1 MTTRTYSSP
10 AAFKQALDHRLRTVT
25 NNGSEFTRRRQLLI
39 FDRFLARVVSVLGD
53 GATLKGGLV
62 LEIRLGRA
70 RTTKDIDLRLV
81 GSPRDILANLQT
93 AGQRDLGDFM
103 FFEVGLDENH
113 PKIWNEAMQYE
124 GIRFRT
130 ECRLAGKL
138 YGQPFGVDVA
148 FGDPILGEPEVV
160 VADDLLAFA
169 GIEPPNLRLYPVV
182 THIAEK
188 LHAYTLPRSRI
199 NTRVKDLPDL
209 ALLATTQ
216 VIRAGQLRAALE
228 MTFSFR
234 STHPLPA
241 SLPAPP
247 KEWVAPYLTMVQG
260 DQLPWVT
267 LEEVTQAVQSFL
279 DPVLMDGQLTDWN
292 PSTWTWSR

>member
-1 MTTRTYSSP
+1 MTTRSYSSP
-10 AAFKQALDHRLRTVT
+10 ATFKQALDHRLRTVT

-124 GIRFRT
+124 W
-130 ECRLAGKL
+130 L
-138 YGQPFGVDVA
+138 V
-148 FGDPILGEPEVV
+148 
-160 VADDLLAFA
+160 FA
-169 GIEPPNLRLYPVV
+169 GWI
-182 THIAEK
+182 
-188 LHAYTLPRSRI
+188 
-199 NTRVKDLPDL
+199 
-209 ALLATTQ
+209 
-216 VIRAGQLRAALE
+216 G
-228 MTFSFR
+228 
-234 STHPLPA
+234 
-241 SLPAPP
+241 
-247 KEWVAPYLTMVQG
+247 
-260 DQLPWVT
+260 
-267 LEEVTQAVQSFL
+267 
-279 DPVLMDGQLTDWN
+279 
-292 PSTWTWSR
+292 